1 MSYLNSHFGKPNKT
15 IQSSGVSCL
24 GNEQTLI
31 DCTMTTYELNTGKAL
46 LSNVDVVGVSCKP
59 DLCRDNPTQ
68 APACSVSGSI
78 QLTDG
83 SKGQLEYCYDGSW
96 TAACSVGLSEATVAC
111 RQLGYADNACMYKA
125 FPVVL
130 S

>member
-1 MSYLNSHFGKPNKT
+1 
-15 IQSSGVSCL
+15 
-24 GNEQTLI
+24 
-31 DCTMTTYELNTGKAL
+31 MTTYELNTGKAL

-59 DLCRDNPTQ
+59 DLCRDSPTQ
-68 APACSVSGSI
+68 APAACSVSGSI

-130 S
+130 G